1 VQFYTKCAVLVLFCA
16 VLTAHLSG
24 GANSGPQAS
33 WLDSGEENGKREAKK
48 SGRKKRR
55 KGKGKKVEGDK
66 GEKRG
71 KKENEGGKGGI
82 LCSCDFSLG
91 ETLGQLIYKIS
102 RSRNISGV

>member
-1 VQFYTKCAVLVLFCA
+1 MCSSGSILCSSNCTFFLQE
-16 VLTAHLSG
+16 LTA
-24 GANSGPQAS
+24 APQAS

-91 ETLGQLIYKIS
+91 ETLGQLIYKLS
-102 RSRNISGV
+102 RSRNISRV